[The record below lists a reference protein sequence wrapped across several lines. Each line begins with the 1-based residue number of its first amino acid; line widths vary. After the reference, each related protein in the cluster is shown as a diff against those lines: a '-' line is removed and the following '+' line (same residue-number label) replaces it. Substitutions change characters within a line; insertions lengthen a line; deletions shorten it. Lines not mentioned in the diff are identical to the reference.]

1 MNKCFYNLLYL
12 IYFLKFIIRE
22 SCLNGNNLF
31 IVKTWYDKIGNAP
44 DRIKQDDKA
53 GKNIF
58 LPCMDLRL
66 KQSIWGHG
74 SETTGT
80 GSSSQKWGWRFHPTS
95 PHSGIVLGVDDYRW
109 KCAINER
116 GKAEWIMINSPSL
129 KKRCSNGWNAQ
140 YFDVKE

>member
-1 MNKCFYNLLYL
+1 MSKTDFRMEELR
-12 IYFLKFIIRE
+12 RE
-22 SCLNGNNLF
+22 LF
-31 IVKTWYDKIGNAP
+31 NT
-44 DRIKQDDKA
+44 
-53 GKNIF
+53 
-58 LPCMDLRL
+58 L
-66 KQSIWGHG
+66 
-74 SETTGT
+74 
-80 GSSSQKWGWRFHPTS
+80 TS